1 MVAVRH
7 GLAGLVVVLISL
19 WALVG
24 LLTKVD
30 DRGAIQRPEN
40 TQAPLEATGY
50 NMTVWRTNRSFI
62 GRSIT
67 ATLEQQIDITM
78 ERNISYHCIPL
89 RVTPAA
95 METSAAK
102 WLAQPPRRL
111 RSRVVMLFQPW
122 DVWIDNTPRH
132 RQSEVYNARKEN
144 IDTSNVTPAASIHKL
159 SANWILGEP
168 SRYGGEPSRP
178 H

>member
-1 MVAVRH
+1 M
-7 GLAGLVVVLISL
+7 
-19 WALVG
+19 
-24 LLTKVD
+24 
-30 DRGAIQRPEN
+30 
-40 TQAPLEATGY
+40 QAPLEATGY

-78 ERNISYHCIPL
+78 EKNISYHCIPL

-102 WLAQPPRRL
+102 WLAQLPRRL
-111 RSRVVMLFQPW
+111 RSRVMLFQPW

-132 RQSEVYNARKEN
+132 RQSEVYYARKEN
-144 IDTSNVTPAASIHKL
+144 RNVFNVTPAASTQKL
-159 SANWILGEP
+159 SANWISGEP
-168 SRYGGEPSRP
+168 SRYGGEP
-178 H
+178 

>member
-40 TQAPLEATGY
+40 MQAPLEATGY

-102 WLAQPPRRL
+102 WLEHPPRRL
-111 RSRVVMLFQPW
+111 PSRVMLFLP
-122 DVWIDNTPRH
+122 
-132 RQSEVYNARKEN
+132 
-144 IDTSNVTPAASIHKL
+144 
-159 SANWILGEP
+159 
-168 SRYGGEPSRP
+168 
-178 H
+178 

>member
-1 MVAVRH
+1 M
-7 GLAGLVVVLISL
+7 
-19 WALVG
+19 
-24 LLTKVD
+24 
-30 DRGAIQRPEN
+30 EN
-40 TQAPLEATGY
+40 
-50 NMTVWRTNRSFI
+50 
-62 GRSIT
+62 
-67 ATLEQQIDITM
+67 
-78 ERNISYHCIPL
+78 NISYHCIPL

-132 RQSEVYNARKEN
+132 RQSEVYYARKGN
-144 IDTSNVTPAASIHKL
+144 INAFNVTPAASIHKL

-178 H
+178 HQPGEVLLRCCGADKLQSEDVATIPVPHLPTTTKHHRHEPTTCDDATTAHNIE

>member
-30 DRGAIQRPEN
+30 DKGAIQRSEN
-40 TQAPLEATGY
+40 MQAPLKATGY

-67 ATLEQQIDITM
+67 ATLEQQIDTRCCVKVARIKV
-78 ERNISYHCIPL
+78 NAISINVARSSILPTACGTSL
-89 RVTPAA
+89 R
-95 METSAAK
+95 
-102 WLAQPPRRL
+102 
-111 RSRVVMLFQPW
+111 
-122 DVWIDNTPRH
+122 WI
-132 RQSEVYNARKEN
+132 
-144 IDTSNVTPAASIHKL
+144 
-159 SANWILGEP
+159 
-168 SRYGGEPSRP
+168 
-178 H
+178 

>member
-7 GLAGLVVVLISL
+7 RFAGLVVVLISL

-40 TQAPLEATGY
+40 MQAPLEATGY

-102 WLAQPPRRL
+102 WLAQLPRRL
-111 RSRVVMLFQPW
+111 RSRVMLFQPW
-122 DVWIDNTPRH
+122 DVWIENTPRH
-132 RQSEVYNARKEN
+132 
-144 IDTSNVTPAASIHKL
+144 
-159 SANWILGEP
+159 
-168 SRYGGEPSRP
+168 
-178 H
+178 